1 METIK
6 KNQDFWPRHSSLVRR
21 IKTFDQDTVAWSDK
35 NNNIQL
41 KLTNYV
47 LTGKSDP

>member
-6 KNQDFWPRHSSLVRR
+6 KK
-21 IKTFDQDTVAWSDK
+21 IKTSDQNTVAWSDN

-41 KLTNYV
+41 KITNYV

>member
-6 KNQDFWPRHSSLVRR
+6 KK
-21 IKTFDQDTVAWSDK
+21 IKTSDQNTVAWSD

-41 KLTNYV
+41 KITNYV
-47 LTGKSDP
+47 LTGKSDPQ